1 MHDRYKGYKDLSQ
14 VESAFRT
21 SKTVELELRPIHV
34 RLAARTRAHVL
45 VVMLAYRIARE
56 LARCWRLLDTTVQE
70 GIDELQTLGLTE
82 ILDHGRPLCARIPVP
97 RSSIQELL
105 AAANVILPQVLP
117 CKGSRVTP
125 QRKLPSRRLSDSSI

>member
-105 AAANVILPQVLP
+105 TATNVILPQVLP
-117 CKGSRVTP
+117 CKGTRVSP
-125 QRKLPSRRLSDSSI
+125 KRKLPSRRLSDSSI